1 MSELFDERM
10 IEETM
15 TTGIKKGETL
25 ISPSIFNAQCG
36 AQCGVGANCFLA
48 TSRKLLNLNMRLAGL
63 EPAAYCLGGSR
74 SIHLSYKRGKI
85 SMSPEYRAGS

>member
-1 MSELFDERM
+1 MVIVTD
-10 IEETM
+10 
-15 TTGIKKGETL
+15 
-25 ISPSIFNAQCG
+25 
-36 AQCGVGANCFLA
+36 VGPNVGLKQNGHHTDA
-48 TSRKLLNLNMRLAGL
+48 RKLLIILMRLAGL